1 MTLYS
6 CRKVP
11 IFQRIYCFH
20 PQDKVSQVDKS
31 VQLYRI
37 EGKMWVVED
46 TNECTMSGMGK
57 SEHRTLTGQ

>member
-11 IFQRIYCFH
+11 IFQRIYSFH

-37 EGKMWVVED
+37 EGKKWVVED
-46 TNECTMSGMGK
+46 TNN
-57 SEHRTLTGQ
+57 